1 MQQHSFLPMAPSRV
15 QMGGISASLPTVQK
29 RHILGKM
36 NLHLLGSVGCM
47 KQQGWDIWA
56 AASHPNT
63 WLTSPWLMNPHI
75 APRGI
80 LGEPGPLQEAFW
92 CDIPSLKHS
101 THEVGQSAG
110 SLHQQPRTGIVR
122 SPGAPGLHHSHV
134 PLQKEDAPGAA
145 KAK

>member
-1 MQQHSFLPMAPSRV
+1 MQQHSFLFIAPSRA
-15 QMGGISASLPTVQK
+15 QMGGICASLLTKQE

-63 WLTSPWLMNPHI
+63 WMTSPWLVNPHI

-80 LGEPGPLQEAFW
+80 LGETVRRLSKHCLVLCKRQPGVTFLP
-92 CDIPSLKHS
+92 
-101 THEVGQSAG
+101 
-110 SLHQQPRTGIVR
+110 
-122 SPGAPGLHHSHV
+122 
-134 PLQKEDAPGAA
+134 
-145 KAK
+145 